1 MNFFRIVRPWPWLLP
16 ALLGMALAQ
25 QPAGTEAPGAPPP
38 DHPQPY
44 LQRAQ
49 AEAQTQE
56 DVTVSVAALRPEDSL
71 AVFGLPLAKQGVQPV
86 WVRIEN
92 RGSRAWRFMPVFLDR
107 DYFSPHEV
115 AWMFHAKDAAPAG
128 ARSLLAS
135 RAMPLTVAPHSVTSG
150 YVYTNQTL
158 GFKVI
163 NVELVG
169 DHAHLQFDFAH
180 EQPGGRF
187 DFRSLD
193 PARSQ
198 PTAPLR
204 NLTRPELRALLE
216 SLPCCTT
223 DKAGTHTGDPLNI
236 VMVGG
241 ERDLL
246 ASLVRAGWDFTDA
259 LGARSTEHMVSA
271 FVLRGRYRNAP
282 VSSLYFQGRAQDFAM
297 QRSRNTVSQ
306 RNHLRLWMTSLLLE
320 GQPVWIGQISRDIGV
335 RLTDRSPTFTTHAI
349 DPDVDEARDYL
360 IEDLLRSGVVLR
372 YGLVRGVGAASA
384 DQPRRN
390 LTGDPYYTD
399 GLRLIVFPSR
409 QNIPLNDVELLP
421 WE

>member
-1 MNFFRIVRPWPWLLP
+1 MSLTRITQFWPWLLP
-16 ALLGMALAQ
+16 AMMGMALAQ
-25 QPAGTEAPGAPPP
+25 QPSGAKPP
-38 DHPQPY
+38 DQPQPF
-44 LQRAQ
+44 LQRTQ
-49 AEAQTQE
+49 ADAQTQE
-56 DVTVSVAALRPEDSL
+56 DVTVTVAALRPEDSL
-71 AVFGLPLAKQGVQPV
+71 AVFGLPLADQGVQPV

-92 RGSRAWRFMPVFLDR
+92 RGARSWRFMPIFLDR

-115 AWMFHAKDAAPAG
+115 AWMFHAKDAGSAG
-128 ARSLLAS
+128 VRALLAG
-135 RAMPLTVAPHSVTSG
+135 RAMPRTVAPNSVTSG

-158 GFKVI
+158 GFKVV

-193 PARSQ
+193 PERLHPAAQ
-198 PTAPLR
+198 LR
-204 NLTRPELRALLE
+204 NLTLPELRAALQA
-216 SLPCCTT
+216 LPCCTT
-223 DKAGTHTGDPLNI
+223 DKPGTHLGDPLNLA
-236 VMVGG
+236 MVGS

-246 ASLVRAGWDFTDA
+246 AALVRSGWDFTDA

-282 VSSLYFQGRAQDFAM
+282 VSSLYFEGRAQDFAM

-306 RNHLRLWMTSLLLE
+306 RNHLRLWMTPLRLD
-320 GQPVWIGQISRDIGV
+320 GQPVWVGQISRDIGV

-360 IEDLLRSGVVLR
+360 IEDLLRSGVAQR
-372 YGLVRGVGAASA
+372 YGFVGGVGAASA

-399 GLRLIVFPSR
+399 GRRLLVFPSR
-409 QNIPLNDVELLP
+409 QNIPLNEVETLL
-421 WE
+421 WD